1 MEKYSLA
8 GMEALS
14 LSLDQTQFSTL
25 DFLLETKEYK
35 ERLALLR
42 NRLGLGFVV

>member
-1 MEKYSLA
+1 MEKFSLA

-25 DFLLETKEYK
+25 NSLLETKEYQ
-35 ERLALLR
+35 ERLSLLR
-42 NRLGLGFVV
+42 NRLGLGFVL